1 MTLPLA
7 GQFGKL
13 RGMQPF
19 PEYVM
24 QLRNDVRLL
33 RVETDRLRRAHQ
45 TQKQKAEH
53 AEQRIK
59 EQAQQIKELE
69 RENERLKRELE
80 QAQKTKQRYQVAL
93 FDHGNFRQRQT
104 GAKKPKGGQVGHR
117 DTNREARPV
126 QPVKQRVRLFA
137 PVCGKCGQ
145 ALPRVQAVR
154 RKELVDIVVQPQ
166 GVQLLLESERQW
178 CGQCQ
183 QEVVA
188 RHPQALPFTEYGL
201 NTFLLVLILRFQ
213 AHASLSTIGR
223 VLAIS
228 HGLALSKATVCNL
241 LTQAKRYLHGRYEQL
256 ITAVRAGAVIYADET
271 GWLVH
276 GQPAWMWLMATDE
289 VTVYFAAESRGKGI
303 ATELYADSQALC
315 MHDGL
320 ASYTNA
326 LPHEKH
332 LYCWAHVL
340 RFAHEETA
348 LEPQDSPARQFT
360 AHLVQLYQLKQ
371 QASDADSASLEEQV
385 RTALA
390 RLLAVQSPS
399 VAIQN
404 IQTRLRGQQEGL
416 IRALLLTP
424 DGTNNLAEREL
435 RPMVINR
442 RISTGSDTFGGMET
456 SAVLASLVQTAHKTG
471 GSVLASLQRALQQG
485 ITDLVPHPAH
495 PVCLDS
501 S

>member
-1 MTLPLA
+1 
-7 GQFGKL
+7 
-13 RGMQPF
+13 MQAF

-33 RVETDRLRRAHQ
+33 RLDSDRLRRAHQ
-45 TQKQKAEH
+45 TQKQKAER
-53 AEQRIK
+53 AEQKIK
-59 EQAQQIKELE
+59 EQAQRIKDLE
-69 RENERLKRELE
+69 RENERLKQELE

-93 FDHGNFRQRQT
+93 FDHGNFRQRQR

-126 QPVKQRVRLFA
+126 QPLKEVVRLFA
-137 PVCGKCGQ
+137 PVCGTCGQ
-145 ALPRVQAVR
+145 VLPRVQATR

-166 GVQLLLESERQW
+166 VVQVRLESERQW
-178 CGQCQ
+178 CGHCQ

-188 RHPQALPFTEYGL
+188 RDARSLPFTEYGL

-213 AHASLSTIGR
+213 AHASLATIGR

-241 LTQAKRYLHGRYEQL
+241 LSQAKKYLKGQYEQL
-256 ITAVRAGAVIYADET
+256 IAAVRAGAVIYADET

-276 GQPAWMWLMATDE
+276 GQPAWMWLLATDE

-303 ATELYADSQALC
+303 AKELYGDSQALC

-326 LPHEKH
+326 LPQQKH

-348 LEPQDSPARQFT
+348 LEPEGSAARQFT
-360 AHLVQLYQLKQ
+360 TDLVQLYQLKQ
-371 QASDADSASLEEQV
+371 SLATSDPLAVEEQV
-385 RTALA
+385 RRGLE
-390 RLLAVQSPS
+390 RLLATESESQ
-399 VAIQN
+399 AIHN

-435 RPMVINR
+435 RPLVINR
-442 RISTGSDTFGGMET
+442 RLSNGSDTFGGMET

-471 GSVLASLQRALQQG
+471 EAVLIYLERALQQG
-485 ITDLVPHPAH
+485 VTDLFPHPAH
-495 PVCLDS
+495 PVGVDS
-501 S
+501 G